1 MFVLVVVLIGLEAP
15 LAPADAVAAA
25 GGGGGGGGADF
36 GFHLV
41 TFFEII
47 NR

>member
-1 MFVLVVVLIGLEAP
+1 MRTSSSVCTGGCTNWIRSSVS
-15 LAPADAVAAA
+15 PADAVAA

-41 TFFEII
+41 NIL
-47 NR
+47 